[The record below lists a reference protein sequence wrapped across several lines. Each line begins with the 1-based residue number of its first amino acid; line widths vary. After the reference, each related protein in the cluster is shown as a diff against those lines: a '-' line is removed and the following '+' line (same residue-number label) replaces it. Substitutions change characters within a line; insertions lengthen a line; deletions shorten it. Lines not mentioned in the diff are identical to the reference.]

1 MKFSRKSSKN
11 RKTAKRSTKRNYKK
25 KRGGGF
31 NVDRCVN
38 DKTKNDGKTP
48 DEARKDCY
56 TLNNEYISKI
66 KPGDDT
72 VQQIIDLKTKEDE
85 LKAEIEGLEKEKEE
99 LIKAQNNK
107 RQDTPQTPQPAAD
120 DYYVKPTPQPDY
132 DDDYDEIDHRYDS
145 YNSVYDDDDD
155 DDDNED
161 NRRRQMSRTGQ
172 VGHIPYRK
180 RVGKAATTTYRW

>member
-31 NVDRCVN
+31 SVDKCVN
-38 DKTKNDGKTP
+38 DKTENDGKSP

-56 TLNNEYISKI
+56 ALNNEYISKI

-85 LKAEIEGLEKEKEE
+85 LKAEIEDLEKEKEE

-107 RQDTPQTPQPAAD
+107 RQDTPQTPE
-120 DYYVKPTPQPDY
+120 PTSQPDY
-132 DDDYDEIDHRYDS
+132 DYDYDDDDKVDHRYDRFNHDND
-145 YNSVYDDDDD
+145 YDDD

-161 NRRRQMSRTGQ
+161 DRRRQMSRTGQ
-172 VGHIPYRK
+172 VGHIPYGK